1 MPTRPAA
8 SAATAPRQAGY
19 LALLRAAEANPDE
32 VFTIPG
38 ETLAILLR
46 DLSGARR
53 GARRTPDRSSP

>member
-19 LALLRAAEANPDE
+19 LALLRAAEANPEE

-46 DLSGARR
+46 DLGNPRR
-53 GARRTPDRSSP
+53 AIKRSPGQA

>member
-8 SAATAPRQAGY
+8 PAATAPRQAGY

-38 ETLAILLR
+38 ETLATLLR
-46 DLSGARR
+46 DLSLPRR
-53 GARRTPDRSSP
+53 GARRAPDQGS